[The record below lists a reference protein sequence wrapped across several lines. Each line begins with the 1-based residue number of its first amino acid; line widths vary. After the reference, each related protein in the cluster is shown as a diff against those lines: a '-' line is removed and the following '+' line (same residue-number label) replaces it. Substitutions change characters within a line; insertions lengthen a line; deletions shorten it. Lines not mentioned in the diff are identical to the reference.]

1 MTSYLI
7 VFEKELFEMVDMLE
21 IKLLVL
27 VWVLI
32 SNKIIGFLSKKYMH
46 KGGVDTRQY

>member
-21 IKLLVL
+21 IKLPFNTTVY
-27 VWVLI
+27 
-32 SNKIIGFLSKKYMH
+32 F
-46 KGGVDTRQY
+46 

>member
-32 SNKIIGFLSKKYMH
+32 SNENHRFPFKEIYA
-46 KGGVDTRQY
+46 

>member
-21 IKLLVL
+21 IKLSFNTMVY
-27 VWVLI
+27 
-32 SNKIIGFLSKKYMH
+32 F
-46 KGGVDTRQY
+46 

>member
-1 MTSYLI
+1 MTSCLI

-32 SNKIIGFLSKKYMH
+32 SNES
-46 KGGVDTRQY
+46 VE